1 MSEHTQPKHCENCQT
16 TLQGAYCHA
25 CGQSAHNP
33 LKHLGHAIEEVFE
46 SFWHLDGR
54 VFRSLRDTCVP
65 GRIINQYLAGHR
77 VRYLPPLRLFVILSL
92 LTFFLARLWMPDINT
107 SKIHINEAPQA
118 ASPQVLEVDDAPRH
132 PTHNPMKINSPSGS
146 SNAWLNRTLLP
157 RLERN
162 LPHLKDRGWWRDAW
176 LSALPTTLF
185 FLVPLFALL
194 LRISHLRP
202 AWTFLEHMVVALYSH
217 SFILIWLCS
226 LMLLESLAQ
235 WSGVAVLA
243 QASDH
248 LLLLAL
254 PALWLWLWVC
264 QKRVYRQSTLL
275 TTLKFVL
282 IGSIYSLLV
291 SAGALLTLV
300 LVLFK

>member
-1 MSEHTQPKHCENCQT
+1 MPEHAHPKHCENCQT
-16 TLQGAYCHA
+16 TLQGGYCHA

-92 LTFFLARLWMPDINT
+92 LTFFLARLWMPDIDT
-107 SKIHINEAPQA
+107 PELHIGEAPQA
-118 ASPQVLEVDDAPRH
+118 LEVNGAPWH
-132 PTHNPMKINSPSGS
+132 PAHNPMKINGISDT
-146 SNAWLNRTLLP
+146 SNAWLNHTLLP

-162 LPHLKDRGWWRDAW
+162 LPHLQDKGWLRDAW

-202 AWTFLEHMVVALYSH
+202 PWPFLEHMVVALYSH
-217 SFILIWLCS
+217 SFILIWLCG

-235 WSGVAVLA
+235 WSGVAALT

-264 QKRVYRQSTLL
+264 QKRVYRQPALL

-291 SAGALLTLV
+291 SAGAVLTLI